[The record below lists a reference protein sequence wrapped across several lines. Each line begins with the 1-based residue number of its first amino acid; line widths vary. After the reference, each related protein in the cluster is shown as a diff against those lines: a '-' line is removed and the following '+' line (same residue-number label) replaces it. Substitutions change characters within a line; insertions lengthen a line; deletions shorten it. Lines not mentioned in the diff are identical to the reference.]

1 MQKRERAS
9 WRVGL
14 LVVVATVL
22 LVLGIL
28 IIGNQNNLFRRMNR
42 YVVDFDDIKGLQ
54 DGSPVQ
60 LNGVAVGRVE
70 QVALSPDPAQRSIAV
85 RIAVDKRFS
94 SLVRSDTQVRIKTL
108 GLLGDK
114 FVEITAGSAGAPQVE
129 NGGKLTAGH
138 QPDVDALLDSSGDLV
153 DNVVHISSVLTKIL
167 DRVERGEG
175 VLGQL
180 MGPVAESEKD
190 QNASLARSLRQASVA
205 LDRITLAVQDGK
217 SPVARLLLDEKMGN
231 QLAVS
236 VARLDRW
243 MVEAEKGQ
251 GLVPSL
257 VFDPALKDRA
267 DRTLANLELSSQRV
281 AKLTE
286 NLEGNAGLVPKL
298 VNDEEYAR
306 QVTGEIKSLVERL
319 NKVAGALARGEGTAG
334 KLIMDTTMYDAM
346 NDIVVGINESK
357 MLRWL
362 IRNRQKAGIKKR
374 YNDAIALPDPV
385 PRKNGG

>member
-14 LVVVATVL
+14 LVVIALVL
-22 LVLGIL
+22 LVVGIL

-42 YVVDFDDIKGLQ
+42 YVVQFEDIKGLQ

-70 QVALSPDPAQRSIAV
+70 QVALSPDPAHRSIAV
-85 RIAVDKRFS
+85 RIAVDRRYA
-94 SLVRSDTQVRIKTL
+94 SLVRDDTQVRIKTL

-114 FVEITAGSAGAPQVE
+114 FVEITAGSAKAAQVD
-129 NGGKLTAGH
+129 NGGELKAGH

-153 DNVVHISSVLTKIL
+153 DNVVHISAVLAKIL

-175 VLGQL
+175 VLGEL
-180 MGPVAESEKD
+180 MGPVPESEK
-190 QNASLARSLRQASVA
+190 NISLAHSLKQASIA

-217 SPVARLLLDEKMGN
+217 SPVARLLLDQNMGD
-231 QLAVS
+231 QLAGS

-251 GLVPSL
+251 GLVPGL
-257 VFDPALKDRA
+257 VFDPAMRDRA
-267 DRTLANLELSSQRV
+267 DRTLANLEQASQRL
-281 AKLTE
+281 AKLSE
-286 NLEGNAGLVPKL
+286 NLEGKEGLVPKL

-306 QVTGEIKSLVERL
+306 QVTGEIQSLVTRL
-319 NKVAGALARGEGTAG
+319 NKVAGALERGEGTAG
-334 KLIMDTTMYDAM
+334 KLIMDPSIYDAV
-346 NDIVVGINESK
+346 NDIVVGVNESR

-374 YNDAIALPDPV
+374 YNDAIALPEPAA
-385 PRKNGG
+385 PAGRQR